1 MKKYGILNAPIAEVL
16 ASMGHTDSLAIADC
30 GLPIPNDVRRIDLA
44 VQKGLPSFLDVLLAI
59 ADEMVIEKIVLAT
72 EIQEKNPTIFKAIR
86 QMLPGIS
93 VEFVQHTEFKT
104 LTKSCKAIV
113 RTGEATPY
121 ANIILYSGVNF

>member
-16 ASMGHTDSLAIADC
+16 AAMGHTDSLAIADC

-44 VQKGLPSFLDVLLAI
+44 VKKGLPSFLEVLSAI
-59 ADEMVIEKIVLAT
+59 SDDMVIEKIVLAA
-72 EIQEKNPTIFKAIR
+72 EIQEKNPAVFNAIL
-86 QMLPGIS
+86 QMLHGIPI
-93 VEFVQHTEFKT
+93 EFVQHTEFKA

>member
-44 VQKGLPSFLDVLLAI
+44 VQKGLPSFLDVLSAI
-59 ADEMVIEKIVLAT
+59 ADDMVIEKIVLAT

-113 RTGEATPY
+113 RTGEVTPY